1 MKLFLSEFATI
12 LRFCLSLADC
22 KEKMK
27 SIKFG
32 KDIYS
37 YMASIIDENKARELD
52 SVSVAR
58 CYCFLLTETVFHEKF
73 GQPPCFAFV
82 SA

>member
-1 MKLFLSEFATI
+1 
-12 LRFCLSLADC
+12 
-22 KEKMK
+22 
-27 SIKFG
+27 
-32 KDIYS
+32 
-37 YMASIIDENKARELD
+37 MASIIDENKARELD